1 MADVF
6 YLPRAAEAVIPADK
20 LLDYAL
26 NPEHPRGQ
34 HKARMFESAL
44 GIGRSD
50 WLYLHDQLLERV
62 IGAPVRGT
70 RVTPFGVTYEIV
82 LSVDGLNG
90 ATQPVV
96 TIWTVEAEDPP
107 RLVSTWVDIP

>member
-1 MADVF
+1 
-6 YLPRAAEAVIPADK
+6 
-20 LLDYAL
+20 
-26 NPEHPRGQ
+26 
-34 HKARMFESAL
+34 
-44 GIGRSD
+44 
-50 WLYLHDQLLERV
+50 V

-90 ATQPVV
+90 ATQPAV
-96 TIWTVEAEDPP
+96 TIWTVEAEDLP